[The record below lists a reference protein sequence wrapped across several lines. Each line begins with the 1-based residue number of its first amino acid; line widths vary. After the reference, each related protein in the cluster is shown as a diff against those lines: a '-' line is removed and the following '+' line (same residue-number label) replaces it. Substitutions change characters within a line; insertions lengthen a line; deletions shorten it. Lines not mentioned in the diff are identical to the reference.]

1 MLRTRCALSCSSILP
16 SVDFRRRIPSFTF
29 RSALVDSD
37 HLMMFVAVSC
47 APIHWFRKP
56 WTHQDSCFVVFILA
70 TTINRRLLF
79 IAMHPA
85 SFLFACLSVLS
96 APLTPLRFPFI
107 IIDERVHPV
116 FIVCARALVQHRS
129 SSHHHTV
136 LRLAVPHIPRALLTY
151 FSCTVADSVI
161 ASTVVLRVFALLSFW
176 LVEASSSRHR
186 L

>member
-85 SFLFACLSVLS
+85 SFFICLFIGALCATHSPPVPFYYHRRACPS
-96 APLTPLRFPFI
+96 
-107 IIDERVHPV
+107 RVHCMCPRPSATS
-116 FIVCARALVQHRS
+116 FFQSPPHRPTACRS
-129 SSHHHTV
+129 TY
-136 LRLAVPHIPRALLTY
+136 PPRTTHLL
-151 FSCTVADSVI
+151 FLHC
-161 ASTVVLRVFALLSFW
+161 RGF
-176 LVEASSSRHR
+176 RHR
-186 L
+186 VNRRPSSVCVAVILACRG